1 MTCENPVGSP
11 LLFTKENIHT
21 LTFPQTEDGDYARR
35 YLLPMIINGV
45 QKYISNAHNTRM
57 MAAKIDD
64 VIFPITVTD
73 FHIENT
79 YTCSPYS
86 HYVSYGALDEVKR
99 LNNPPIEA
107 LIKLA
112 MRPIA
117 WYLRQSEFD
126 KVAYVNNWLVSTNLY
141 PPIAADQLRALCEAL
156 PKWFPDR
163 PIVFRSVDEF
173 QNPTVV
179 HTLRELGYEMLL
191 SRQVWYLD
199 PQVGTSL
206 KVHREDLRAIH
217 KNGHAEGGDLH
228 ENEIARGVELYN
240 LLYLEK
246 YSYYNPQFT
255 SEFLKLAYNEKLLSV
270 KTVRRDGR
278 LNAIMGYF
286 SRNGVMTP
294 SLFGYDTSLPKT
306 DALYRH
312 LTVLTMREAKERGL
326 MLHDSSGVGKF
337 KKKRG
342 AKKVIEYNAVFT
354 KHLPL
359 RRQLPWKLIGLVSK
373 AAIPLFRKNDF

>member
-1 MTCENPVGSP
+1 MFPQ
-11 LLFTKENIHT
+11 LFTRENIHT
-21 LTFPQTEDGDYARR
+21 LPFPRTEDGDYARR
-35 YLLPMIINGV
+35 YLLPMMTDGV
-45 QKYISNAHNTRM
+45 QKYIRNVHNTRM

-64 VIFPITVTD
+64 IILPVTVTD
-73 FHIENT
+73 FHIENA

-99 LNNPPIEA
+99 LNNPPAER
-107 LIKLA
+107 LIKLI

-117 WYLRQSEFD
+117 WYLRRSEFD

-163 PIVFRSVDEF
+163 PIIFRSVDEF
-173 QNPTVV
+173 QNPSVF
-179 HTLRELGYEMLL
+179 HTLKELGYEMLL

-199 PQVGTSL
+199 PQVGTRL

-217 KNGHAEGGDLH
+217 KNGHAAGGDLRDD
-228 ENEIARGVELYN
+228 EFERGVELYN

-246 YSYYNPQFT
+246 YSRYNPQFT
-255 SEFLKLAYNEKLLSV
+255 SEFLKLAYNQKLLTI
-270 KTVRRDGR
+270 KTVRRDGA

-294 SLFGYDTSLPKT
+294 PLFGYDTRLPQT

-312 LTVLTMREAKERGL
+312 LTALTMREAQERGL

-342 AKKVIEYNAVFT
+342 AKKALEYNAVFT

-359 RRQLPWKLIGLVSK
+359 GRQAPWKLIGLVSQ
-373 AAIPLFRKNDF
+373 ATMPIFRKMDF

>member
-1 MTCENPVGSP
+1 LKPE
-11 LLFTKENIHT
+11 LFTRENIQT

-35 YLLPMIINGV
+35 YLLPMIMEGV
-45 QKYISNAHNTRM
+45 QKYIGNAHNTRM
-57 MAAKIDD
+57 MAAKVGD
-64 VIFPITVTD
+64 VILPITVTD
-73 FHIENT
+73 FHIENA
-79 YTCSPYS
+79 YVCSPYS

-99 LNNPPIEA
+99 LNNPPVEE
-107 LIKLA
+107 LIKLV

-141 PPIAADQLRALCEAL
+141 PPIEADQLRALCEAL

-163 PIVFRSVDEF
+163 PIIFRSVDEF
-173 QNPTVV
+173 QNPIVF

-206 KVHREDLRAIH
+206 KVHREDLRAIN
-217 KNGHAEGGDLH
+217 KNGHAVGSDLH
-228 ENEIARGVELYN
+228 EDEIARGVELYN
-240 LLYLEK
+240 MLYIEK
-246 YSYYNPQFT
+246 YSHYNPQFT
-255 SEFLKLAYNEKLLSV
+255 WEFLKLARDEKLLTI
-270 KTVRRDGR
+270 KTIRRDGR
-278 LNAIMGYF
+278 VNAIMGYF
-286 SRNGVMTP
+286 SRNGAMTP
-294 SLFGYDTSLPKT
+294 PLFGYDTSLPKL

-312 LTVLTMREAKERGL
+312 LTVLTMREAKEFGL

-359 RRQLPWKLIGLVSK
+359 SRRLPWKVIGLVSK
-373 AAIPLFRKNDF
+373 AAIPLFKKNDF